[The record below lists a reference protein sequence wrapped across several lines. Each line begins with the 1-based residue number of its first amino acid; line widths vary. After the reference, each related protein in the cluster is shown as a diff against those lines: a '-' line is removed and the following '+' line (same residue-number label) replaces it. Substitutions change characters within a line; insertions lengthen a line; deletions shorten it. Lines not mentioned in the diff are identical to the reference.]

1 MAKKIKNHY
10 LFLYLI
16 IYLLITIFHFSF
28 SSKTENDYI
37 IESIQYNNDKTS
49 VLVYIKYNKDP
60 SKFSILDYELE
71 KPRTKAT
78 ITLIESLIFEFHI
91 KCDKIF
97 HFTIRDKN
105 KQRSEPEFFL
115 NEKMEEEFIKCGKRS
130 TLDDIGFTLSKINE
144 PFYFNLKDKFGNIYY
159 HFDGSNFLY
168 TDTLIIFDQLLT
180 SKYIYGFGER
190 NYNFNLDPG
199 RYTIWG
205 NDTTYTNRD
214 QRNGGWNLMGHQPIG
229 LHRTKT
235 GKYLGLLFLNANCQ
249 DIVINTISEKK
260 NNKYIDININNF
272 SHYLRH
278 LTIGGIIN
286 YYLTLGETAEESILG
301 LHTIYG
307 HPTIPPFWG
316 LGWHQ
321 CRWGYRNTGDLKK
334 VRQNYF
340 NKDIPLDSLW
350 TDIDMM
356 NGKRNFILN
365 RDFDDVP
372 DFIKYLHEQGQHFIA
387 LVDYGIPKKNYDPY
401 YEIGKKNNAFLY
413 SNFTKEFLVADVW
426 PGESVFPDFF
436 IKQGIDLWNKG
447 LNDYESKLDFDGMW
461 IDMNEPAQI
470 GGHRGD
476 LAEIIHDYSKISREK
491 NIYLDIPY
499 LPGEGKLHTSLSH
512 NTISVN
518 AYSQKNDPKNN
529 FYTMY
534 NVKSLISKIQVKI
547 TNEYLRSVNKRPF
560 IVSRANTIGHGK
572 YGFHWLGDN
581 ISTFEMLLWSI
592 SGIFN
597 YNIFGVPFSGADI
610 CGFHSSATDELC
622 ARWHILGSFYP
633 FSRNHNVDTGLP
645 QEPWQFN
652 QRSRFM
658 NRNDGNRPADGYTLH
673 AAKIGIKMRYSLMRY
688 AYTQFM
694 KISLGEKG
702 AYFKPAFF
710 EFPEDDILLND
721 MTVQN
726 SHIMVGDS
734 IYFIP
739 CLSPEQIEYN
749 GYFPNANF
757 NSIVNFKSVFNYR
770 ENIDKGEYLSLDG
783 SMTAINAFL
792 LGGKIIPFQNTKDV
806 LNSKDLRYTPIS
818 LIINPDHR
826 KYAQG
831 NIIYDNDGKDVI
843 ENKDYLD
850 IFLKFENNILNFEK
864 INMPKNNNYN
874 YNDNKIEKIILLRA
888 NELQINHKQVKIYLE
903 DGLQFSTDINLN
915 DENDSFEIYFNT
927 LYEIQNFKYIEFN
940 INNENNE
947 NNLENNIDN
956 NNKDDD
962 NNKNNN
968 NHNNDDKNNNHNNH
982 NNHNNDDKINNN
994 ISNNNIN
1001 NNKENRNDNKKEN
1014 VKENNYKNDN
1024 NKNKEENQKIKENSI
1039 KLYIVKIL
1047 IFAIFLM
1054 LSIIIIL
1061 FVRIKS
1067 IQRKRANYVELTG
1080 LDSI

>member
-1 MAKKIKNHY
+1 MVRNKNIHY
-10 LFLYLI
+10 QYLYLI
-16 IYLLITIFHFSF
+16 LYLLIIIFHFSF
-28 SSKTENDYI
+28 SSRTENDYI
-37 IESIQYNNDKTS
+37 IEKIQYNNDKTS
-49 VLVYIKYNKDP
+49 AYVNIKYGKDS

-71 KPRTKAT
+71 KPRTRAT
-78 ITLIESLIFEFHI
+78 IKLIESLIFEFHI

-105 KQRSEPEFFL
+105 NQRSEPDFFL
-115 NEKMEEEFIKCGKRS
+115 NERMEEEFEKCGKKL
-130 TLDDIGFTLSKINE
+130 TLDDIGFTLSRINE

-214 QRNGGWNLMGHQPIG
+214 QKDGGWNLMGHQPIG

-235 GKYLGLLFLNANCQ
+235 GKFLGLLFLNANCQ
-249 DIVINTISEKK
+249 DIVINTISEKR
-260 NNKYIDININNF
+260 NNKYIDINIDHF

-321 CRWGYRNTGDLKK
+321 CRWGYRNTGILKD
-334 VRQNYF
+334 VRQNYMK
-340 NKDIPLDSLW
+340 NDIPLDALW

-356 NGKRNFILN
+356 DQKRNFILN
-365 RDFDDVP
+365 RNFDDIP

-387 LVDYGIPKKNYDPY
+387 LVDYGIPKKYYDPY
-401 YEIGKKNNAFLY
+401 YEYGEKNNAFLY
-413 SNFTKEFLVADVW
+413 SNFTKQFLIADVW

-436 IKQGIDLWNKG
+436 VKQGINLWNKG
-447 LNDYESKLDFDGMW
+447 LSDYESKLDFDGMW

-476 LAEIIHDYSKISREK
+476 LAEIIHDSSKISREK
-491 NIYLDIPY
+491 NMYLDIPY

-518 AYSQKNDPKNN
+518 AYSQKNDPKTN

-560 IVSRANTIGHGK
+560 IVSRANTIGHGR

-597 YNIFGVPFSGADI
+597 YNIFGIPFSGADI

-645 QEPWQFN
+645 QEPWNFN
-652 QRSRFM
+652 QRSRFHD
-658 NRNDGNRPADGYTLH
+658 RNDRNRPNEGYTLH
-673 AAKIGIKMRYSLMRY
+673 AAKVGIKMRYSLMRY
-688 AYTQFM
+688 SYTQFM

-721 MTVQN
+721 MNIQN

-739 CLSPEQIEYN
+739 CLSIGQQEYK
-749 GYFPNANF
+749 GYFPNFNF
-757 NSIVNFKSVFNYR
+757 NSIVNFKSVVNYR
-770 ENIDKGEYLSLDG
+770 ENTNEGKFLSLDG
-783 SMTAINAFL
+783 SMTTINAFL
-792 LGGKIIPFQNTKDV
+792 LGGKIIPFQNTKNV
-806 LNSKDLRYTPIS
+806 LNSKDLRYTKIS
-818 LIINPDHR
+818 LIINPNEK

-831 NIIYDNDGKDVI
+831 NIIYDNDGKDVVI
-843 ENKDYLD
+843 DKDYMD
-850 IFLKFENNILNFEK
+850 IFIKFENNILYFEK
-864 INMPKNNNYN
+864 LNMLKDNNYK
-874 YNDNKIEKIILLRA
+874 YKDNQLEKIIILRA
-888 NELQINHKQVKIYLE
+888 KELQINYKEAKIYLE
-903 DGLQFSTDINLN
+903 DGLEFITDMILN
-915 DENDSFEIYFNT
+915 DENEYFEIYFNT
-927 LYEIQNFKYIEFN
+927 IYDIQNFKYIKFNFN
-940 INNENNE
+940 IENNG
-947 NNLENNIDN
+947 NNLENNNENNNNNNEKDNINKIKEDNNKIIDN
-956 NNKDDD
+956 NKKNEE
-962 NNKNNN
+962 NRNNN
-968 NHNNDDKNNNHNNH
+968 NNIPQKTND
-982 NNHNNDDKINNN
+982 
-994 ISNNNIN
+994 
-1001 NNKENRNDNKKEN
+1001 
-1014 VKENNYKNDN
+1014 NNYKNDN
-1024 NKNKEENQKIKENSI
+1024 QNKNEKQTIKTNNI
-1039 KLYIVKIL
+1039 KLIIVKIL
-1047 IFAIFLM
+1047 IFLIFLM

-1067 IQRKRANYVELTG
+1067 IQKKRANYVELTG
-1080 LDSI
+1080 LDSL

>member
-1 MAKKIKNHY
+1 
-10 LFLYLI
+10 
-16 IYLLITIFHFSF
+16 
-28 SSKTENDYI
+28 
-37 IESIQYNNDKTS
+37 
-49 VLVYIKYNKDP
+49 
-60 SKFSILDYELE
+60 
-71 KPRTKAT
+71 
-78 ITLIESLIFEFHI
+78 
-91 KCDKIF
+91 
-97 HFTIRDKN
+97 
-105 KQRSEPEFFL
+105 
-115 NEKMEEEFIKCGKRS
+115 MEEEFKKCGQKL
-130 TLDDIGFTLSKINE
+130 TLDDIGFTLSRIKE

-180 SKYIYGFGER
+180 TKYIYGFGER

-214 QRNGGWNLMGHQPIG
+214 QKDGGWNLMGHQPIG
-229 LHRTKT
+229 LHRTKS
-235 GKYLGLLFLNANCQ
+235 GKFLGLLFLNANCQ
-249 DIVINTISEKK
+249 DIVINTISEKR
-260 NNKYIDININNF
+260 NNKYIDININHF

-321 CRWGYRNTGDLKK
+321 CRWGYKNTGILKD
-334 VRQNYF
+334 VRQNYLK
-340 NKDIPLDSLW
+340 NDIPLDALW

-356 NGKRNFILN
+356 EQRRNFILN
-365 RDFDDVP
+365 RNFDDMP

-387 LVDYGIPKKNYDPY
+387 LVDYGIPKKYYDPY
-401 YEIGKKNNAFLY
+401 YEYGEKKNAFLY
-413 SNFTKEFLVADVW
+413 SNFTKEFLIADVW

-436 IKQGIDLWNKG
+436 VKQGIDLWNKG

-476 LAEIIHDYSKISREK
+476 LAEIIHDSSKISREK

-547 TNEYLRSVNKRPF
+547 TNEFLRSVNKRPF

-597 YNIFGVPFSGADI
+597 YNIFGIPFSGADI

-645 QEPWQFN
+645 QEPWNFDK
-652 QRSRFM
+652 RSRFQDK
-658 NRNDGNRPADGYTLH
+658 NDRNRPIEGYTLH

-688 AYTQFM
+688 SYTQFM
-694 KISLGEKG
+694 KISLGERG

-721 MTVQN
+721 MNIQN

-739 CLSPEQIEYN
+739 CLSKEQNEYK

-757 NSIVNFKSVFNYR
+757 NSIVNFKSVFNYS
-770 ENIDKGEYLSLDG
+770 EKINKGEFLSLDG
-783 SMTAINAFL
+783 SMTTINAFL
-792 LGGKIIPFQNTKDV
+792 LGGKIIPFQNTKNV
-806 LNSKDLRYTPIS
+806 LNSRDLRFTPIS
-818 LIINPDHR
+818 LIINPDKR

-831 NIIYDNDGKDVI
+831 NIIYDNDGKDVVI
-843 ENKDYLD
+843 DKDYMD
-850 IFLKFENNILNFEK
+850 IFIKFENNILNFEK
-864 INMPKNNNYN
+864 LNMPKNNYK
-874 YNDNKIEKIILLRA
+874 YKDNQIDKIILLRA
-888 NELQINHKQVKIYLE
+888 KELQINYKEVKIYLE
-903 DGLQFSTDINLN
+903 DGLEFITDMIIN
-915 DENDSFEIYFNT
+915 DENDYFEIYFNT
-927 LYEIQNFKYIEFN
+927 LYDIQNFKYIKFNFN
-940 INNENNE
+940 IENNG
-947 NNLENNIDN
+947 NNLENNYEN
-956 NNKDDD
+956 NNE
-962 NNKNNN
+962 NNN
-968 NHNNDDKNNNHNNH
+968 NNVKD
-982 NNHNNDDKINNN
+982 
-994 ISNNNIN
+994 NIN
-1001 NNKENRNDNKKEN
+1001 NNKEDEENNNNINDNNIENKEDRNDNNNIDDKKGNQENRNDNSNINNNNIDNKE
-1014 VKENNYKNDN
+1014 KRNDN
-1024 NKNKEENQKIKENSI
+1024 NQQKINENNAKNGNQNKDEKQTIKTNNI
-1039 KLYIVKIL
+1039 KLLMVKIL

-1067 IQRKRANYVELTG
+1067 IQKKRANYVELTG
-1080 LDSI
+1080 LDSL